1 MLPLENLWQRAEAM
15 NKILRPDLDQFVRD
29 RATIN
34 NEDPRRMQIPEA
46 RDRVELRWFQDV
58 GGYPTEA
65 EIVATYTA
73 DKGELC
79 EWRAFV
85 PKSYGPSMPRLS
97 EAQAKEKALAFLE
110 AVSAERPNERQYYAQ
125 AAPLIQSQKPT
136 LRWSRGGGGG
146 PGFDQARHYFVER
159 ELRLVYDFEAP
170 TAWVEID
177 ADTGELQSIGY
188 GYGKSGEDAPKATH
202 PSDEKRSTAE
212 PESPKQAPLIALGAI
227 GALAAAIAVARFLRR

>member
-1 MLPLENLWQRAEAM
+1 MH
-15 NKILRPDLDQFVRD
+15 
-29 RATIN
+29 
-34 NEDPRRMQIPEA
+34 IPEA

-85 PKSYGPSMPRLS
+85 PKSYGPSIPRLS

-110 AVSAERPNERQYYAQ
+110 AVSAERPNERQYYEQ

-177 ADTGELQSIGY
+177 AATGELLSIGY
-188 GYGKSGEDAPKATH
+188 GYGKSGEAAPKATH
-202 PSDEKRSTAE
+202 PSDEKRPTAE
-212 PESPKQAPLIALGAI
+212 PESPKQAPLIALAAVG
-227 GALAAAIAVARFLRR
+227 GLAAAVAVARFLRR